1 MSRLVNETRFGQAT
15 ALNPALKSDQT
26 GAARQKST
34 RKKESSYQN
43 LPSLQFTEFTVLFPF
58 LFHDFLIYFELQ
70 YLEFPLVAA
79 SWQFR
84 WFFCGKHVCH
94 LAQPGIHTNPLISP
108 PWWIRGLAKK
118 VVIVGRWKTV
128 GPQMNSSRLPMD
140 PHRSHRSSC
149 QSLPIVTICSH

>member
-70 YLEFPLVAA
+70 YLEFPLVV
-79 SWQFR
+79 SGFILLWSTCVPFGPTGDSHKPIDQPSLVNKWVTKESCDR
-84 WFFCGKHVCH
+84 WALKNGGPPN
-94 LAQPGIHTNPLISP
+94 AQLEATYGPSQISP
-108 PWWIRGLAKK
+108 FK
-118 VVIVGRWKTV
+118 
-128 GPQMNSSRLPMD
+128 
-140 PHRSHRSSC
+140 
-149 QSLPIVTICSH
+149 LPIVTNSYHMFPLK